1 MICLQ
6 IYRARIQTIA
16 ILIPDYMHI
25 KPGYQQEQC
34 SPHGVGIF
42 YLFIIYF
49 YLFIYFYFLFFVYSF
64 YFILFY
70 FIYLFIYFF
79 FWGGGV

>member
-6 IYRARIQTIA
+6 ICRARIQTIA

-42 YLFIIYF
+42 YSFIYLFIIYF
-49 YLFIYFYFLFFVYSF
+49 YLFIYFYFLFFVY
-64 YFILFY
+64 LFY
-70 FIYLFIYFF
+70 FIFFLFF
-79 FWGGGV
+79 FWGGGGG